1 VTAHYWVVVLLSLST
16 GACFRNGA
24 AVLFVLAIGLTVYV
38 FYQVVFE
45 KIYVSYR
52 KAALDLIK
60 GVTDVKNK
68 GLIK

>member
-1 VTAHYWVVVLLSLST
+1 M
-16 GACFRNGA
+16 
-24 AVLFVLAIGLTVYV
+24 
-38 FYQVVFE
+38 
-45 KIYVSYR
+45 YVSYR